1 MSSITPPAP
10 WRSRSPRLT
19 VGLLWAVLG
28 ASVLIPAL
36 LFGLAAWQSR
46 EQALR
51 DAARSAERISQSI
64 QQHAQNVFDT
74 IRVTMDRIDD
84 RVADMSIDAMRHSWE
99 LHAFLRRVDEELAQ
113 IGTIVLADA
122 DGMRIASSTEFN
134 PASPV
139 NLADRDYMKALKA
152 GHAGMYVGETVL
164 GRRTGQVQVILAR
177 SLRSP
182 EGVFRGA
189 LVVSV
194 TPSYFVDFFQKIA
207 PGMNYSAALVRS
219 DGLFVIRDAVARPS
233 TDQPRASA
241 NFLRA
246 VQAGETTARWTGVSA
261 VDGVRRITV
270 MHKLD
275 GGLPVFSLF
284 ALGTDAVLAHW
295 RAQVWHYA
303 LFALLAT
310 LGLVALSA
318 LALARTRRE
327 QQSLAVLRDEMA
339 RRESAEAK
347 LVQTQKLEAL
357 GRIAGS
363 LAHDINNLNQ
373 VILGNLDMLRRA
385 GEDRRGRLIDNAM
398 QAVRQGTRIT
408 SQLLAFGRKQA
419 LRPELTDLNA
429 LIAGMDDMLAQSL
442 RGDIRLE
449 LAYGPDLRPVEIDQA
464 QFQVALI
471 NLALNAR
478 DAMPDGGVLRIET
491 GNGKELRGTV
501 TGSVTVTISDTGE
514 GMPPDVLA
522 RAGEPFFS
530 TKAKVGRGTG
540 LGLAQVFGFVQQSG
554 GHVDIRSDVGVG
566 TVITLTLPQAKA
578 DVAPTL
584 PEPLAEAREPA
595 VAGHAGLA
603 PLVLLVDDN
612 LQVAEVAAAVL
623 AEAGY
628 RVCVVHDGARAL
640 QELEAARFA
649 LLFSD
654 LVMSGMSGLELA
666 REARRLRPD
675 LPVLLATGYSDAAQ
689 SAIREGYDVV
699 AKPYHPAILLAA
711 VGRLIACKG

>member
-327 QQSLAVLRDEMA
+327 QQSLACCVTRWPAA
-339 RRESAEAK
+339 RAPRPSSSRPRSWRRSAGSRAASPM
-347 LVQTQKLEAL
+347 TSTTSTRSSSATSTCCGGP
-357 GRIAGS
+357 GRIAAAAS
-363 LAHDINNLNQ
+363 STMQ
-373 VILGNLDMLRRA
+373 CRRC
-385 GEDRRGRLIDNAM
+385 GRNADHEP
-398 QAVRQGTRIT
+398 AAR
-408 SQLLAFGRKQA
+408 FGRKQA

-501 TGSVTVTISDTGE
+501 TGSVTVTISDT
-514 GMPPDVLA
+514 A
-522 RAGEPFFS
+522 RACRRMS
-530 TKAKVGRGTG
+530 WR
-540 LGLAQVFGFVQQSG
+540 AQESRSSRPRRRSAAERVSG
-554 GHVDIRSDVGVG
+554 WRRCSVSSSN
-566 TVITLTLPQAKA
+566 
-578 DVAPTL
+578 
-584 PEPLAEAREPA
+584 PA
-595 VAGHAGLA
+595 VMSTS
-603 PLVLLVDDN
+603 
-612 LQVAEVAAAVL
+612 
-623 AEAGY
+623 
-628 RVCVVHDGARAL
+628 GATSA
-640 QELEAARFA
+640 
-649 LLFSD
+649 
-654 LVMSGMSGLELA
+654 SG
-666 REARRLRPD
+666 P
-675 LPVLLATGYSDAAQ
+675 
-689 SAIREGYDVV
+689 
-699 AKPYHPAILLAA
+699 
-711 VGRLIACKG
+711 